1 MQNILCTS
9 GWKICQLL
17 KAILAHGSDCL
28 KEWNFWFLARLSERA
43 NTISIR
49 NRSNSLLSLI
59 IVGIYYLFLSF
70 TVFFFLF
77 LFFVSLFVIRRLLQ
91 QLNAYAPGAQ
101 SKEKSAKTASTQGSE
116 ADYVTYE
123 LYYRPEQAQ
132 FSKNARV
139 SSWILC
145 LIRR

>member
-1 MQNILCTS
+1 MSTFKGDFSTWQWLFKRMELLVPC
-9 GWKICQLL
+9 KIIWESYQYQEQ
-17 KAILAHGSDCL
+17 IQT
-28 KEWNFWFLARLSERA
+28 W
-43 NTISIR
+43 
-49 NRSNSLLSLI
+49 SNSLLSLI

-101 SKEKSAKTASTQGSE
+101 SKEKSAKTASTPGSE

-145 LIRR
+145 LIWR